1 MSRHGRG
8 HGTRAAYRYAT
19 VSVAASGTDR
29 VVLVPAPDDGV
40 SYRIFFVNAKNTSG
54 GIRSLVGEVHDS
66 TSNEYY
72 MAFFGAAF
80 NGDYFVDGSAA
91 YATAEYNTIAVL
103 DDTDETFEISLSG
116 TGTFVVTACYEI
128 VDETGARTFRN
139 SMATTD
145 GTNEVELLSA
155 PPSLEVY
162 RVHTINGKNT
172 AGSSTKLSLW
182 VGTGSTRGIFQL
194 VSTVNNTPFRI
205 TGAAYQSPFPPFVLS
220 GASDSLV
227 GTLNA
232 AGALNIIT
240 NYEVLSSGTIV

>member
-54 GIRSLVGEVHDS
+54 GIRSVTGEVYDS
-66 TSNEYY
+66 TANEYY
-72 MAFFGAAF
+72 MAFSSAAF
-80 NGDYFVDGSAA
+80 SGKFFADGSAD
-91 YATAEYNTIAVL
+91 YAVAEYNTIAVL
-103 DDTDETFEISLSG
+103 DDTDETFVVSLNG
-116 TGTFVVTACYEI
+116 AGTFIITACYEV
-128 VDETGARTFRN
+128 VDETGERTFRN
-139 SMATTD
+139 SIAVTD
-145 GTNEVELLSA
+145 GTNEVELLAA

-172 AGSSTKLSLW
+172 AGSGTTLDLW

-194 VSTVNNTPFRI
+194 TTTVNNSPFRLM
-205 TGAAYQSPFPPFVLS
+205 GATNQSPFPPFVLS
-220 GASDSLV
+220 GSSDSLV
-227 GTLNA
+227 GTLDR

-240 NYEVLSSGTIV
+240 SYEVLSSGTIV